1 MNKYLIKLILIN
13 RNNAFI
19 IFVIIV
25 LASNLHAQ
33 VNDLS
38 ELTTIPKKGLIKLIN
53 GNEVG
58 FQKFKFKNDTVFI
71 HNNENVKQK
80 IPVENIYKISKTGNY
95 SLTGTLS
102 CAAGGLIGAVIGT
115 SGEKYNFQEKKE
127 EYIIGVTIACGIF
140 GGIIGALIKREKV
153 VYQRNNFD
161 FGLKSIIINPIWI
174 PAIIEN
180 FGNSGN
186 INNPVLLLGVNIK
199 I

>member
-1 MNKYLIKLILIN
+1 MN
-13 RNNAFI
+13 RNNSFI
-19 IFVIIV
+19 IFIIIV

-38 ELTTIPKKGLIKLIN
+38 KLNTLPKNGLIKLIN
-53 GNEVG
+53 GNEIG
-58 FQKFKFKNDTVFI
+58 FNKFKFQNDTVFI
-71 HNNENVKQK
+71 HNNKNVRQK
-80 IPVENIYKISKTGNY
+80 IPVKNIYTVTKKGNY

-115 SGEKYNFQEKKE
+115 SGEKYRFQEKKE

-153 VYQRNNFD
+153 IYQRNNSD
-161 FGLKSIIINPIWI
+161 FGINSIIINPIWI
-174 PAIIEN
+174 PTVIEN

-186 INNPVLLLGVNIK
+186 VNNPVLMIGVNIK